1 MAHNIYIDVVITTE
15 DSDFPNEYGV
25 ISQLRKTIREVIA
38 KDKTFKL
45 KRYKFDIIDQEMDIE
60 EETEFEED

>member
-15 DSDFPNEYGV
+15 GKDFPNEYGV
-25 ISQLRKTIREVIA
+25 VSQLRKTIREVIA

-45 KRYKFDIIDQEMDIE
+45 RRYKFDIIDDEIE
-60 EETEFEED
+60 KFEEFEED